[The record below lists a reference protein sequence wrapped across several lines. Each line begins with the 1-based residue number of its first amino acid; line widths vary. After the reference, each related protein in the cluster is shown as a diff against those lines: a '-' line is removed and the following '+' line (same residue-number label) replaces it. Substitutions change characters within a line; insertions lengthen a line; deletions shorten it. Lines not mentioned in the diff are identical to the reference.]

1 MEERDNILRIL
12 SESREA
18 IKGHDL
24 VKLKELS
31 NQTVHSASIASDTD
45 SILVAVIIYSLGK
58 IIERTE
64 EYGSKECGS
73 ICKFSITELQK
84 AETAL
89 KKNDEVIFKQSLES
103 IMSFVGKTSPDLK
116 KDVQDI
122 LRKASINKASK
133 IYEHG
138 ISMEQTAKLLGIT
151 MFELASYSGQ
161 KGSANVPLA
170 KTLSVKDRVNL
181 AMEMFK

>member
-12 SESREA
+12 SESRQA
-18 IKGHDL
+18 IKEHDL

-58 IIERTE
+58 IIERTT
-64 EYGSKECGS
+64 EYGKKECGS
-73 ICKFSITELQK
+73 ICKFSMTELQK

-89 KKNDEVIFKQSLES
+89 KKNDEATFKESLES
-103 IMSFVGKTSPDLK
+103 IMSFVGKSSPDLK

-122 LRKASINKASK
+122 LRK
-133 IYEHG
+133 
-138 ISMEQTAKLLGIT
+138 
-151 MFELASYSGQ
+151 
-161 KGSANVPLA
+161 
-170 KTLSVKDRVNL
+170 
-181 AMEMFK
+181 